1 VTVELVAVTY
11 DAEDPIRVAAF
22 WGALLD
28 REVRTDDRGALAPG
42 GDAQVGLH
50 FVRASSRKDG
60 PDRVHLHLTS
70 PAPGDQPRT
79 VAEALRL
86 GARHL
91 DVGQSPD
98 EGHVVLAD
106 PEGNELCV
114 IEAGNAFLDG
124 CGPLG
129 ELACDG
135 TREVGVFWHHALGW
149 PLVWDQDGETSVQSP
164 RGGTKV
170 SWGGPPVAPKRG
182 RNRQR
187 FDLTATDVD
196 ADVAHLVALG
206 ATGVRR
212 HEAGT
217 ELLDP
222 DGNEFAVT
230 AR

>member
-11 DAEDPIRVAAF
+11 DAQDPVRVAEF

-28 REVRTDDRGALAPG
+28 REVRTDDRVALLSG
-42 GDAQVGLH
+42 GDAQVGLR

-70 PAPGDQPRT
+70 TAPGDQQRT
-79 VAEALRL
+79 VEEALRL

-114 IEAGNAFLDG
+114 IEEGNAFLEG

-187 FDLTATDVD
+187 LHLTATDLD
-196 ADVAHLVALG
+196 ADVARLVALG
-206 ATGVRR
+206 ATDVGR
-212 HEAGT
+212 HDGGA

-222 DGNEFAVT
+222 DGNEFTVT
-230 AR
+230 DR